1 MNHSDCYKELN
12 DSLRILEES
21 KNKLDAL
28 SKLSGKVL
36 EYWEQDKI
44 SEDEFNDLSDRLLDL
59 I

>member
-12 DSLRILEES
+12 DALRTLEES
-21 KNKLDAL
+21 KNKIDAL

-36 EYWEQDKI
+36 EYWEKDKI
-44 SEDEFNDLSDRLLDL
+44 SEDEFNDLSDRLLDM